1 VLCVLLSYIPFDAG
15 RGAVAGQREKLFH
28 PFQFA
33 QGVVREAVPP
43 QAGDGD
49 EHSKD
54 ASPQP
59 YYISK
64 LIGYFERAKAAL
76 EEE

>member
-1 VLCVLLSYIPFDAG
+1 MEKPRCERKGTLPHPATNALTWDLLSG
-15 RGAVAGQREKLFH
+15 RVTKF
-28 PFQFA
+28 FC
-33 QGVVREAVPP
+33 
-43 QAGDGD
+43 D

-64 LIGYFERAKAAL
+64 LIGYFERAKAAT
-76 EEE
+76 EED